1 MAYCTTAE
9 AKDQVLVKILAQSG
23 WTEST
28 DFATRIAEGDAVID
42 AALAAVGYTVPFTTV
57 PALVKQLSVLY
68 ARYAVIRDAF
78 KNSAPSEG
86 GAAGWTPYKEQFDN
100 LVKLLQEGSIQIPNV
115 AKANGGGVQIST
127 SNVVRAL
134 TMGEPEDQG
143 SSIDDSYTDESV
155 TGDPS

>member
-9 AKDQVLVKILAQSG
+9 AKDQVLVKILSQSG
-23 WTEST
+23 WTEAT

-78 KNSAPSEG
+78 KSSAPSEG
-86 GAAGWTPYKEQFDN
+86 GAKSWTPYKEQFDD
-100 LVKLLQEGSIQIPNV
+100 LIKLLQSGGITIPNV
-115 AKANGGGVQIST
+115 AKASGGVQIST
-127 SNVVRAL
+127 GEVKRAL
-134 TMGEPEDQG
+134 TMDEPENLG
-143 SSIDDSYTDESV
+143 EEIDESYYDETV
-155 TGDPS
+155 TGDPE